1 MFERKTSRRSRLQA
15 QTFPAPWRAIL
26 QRNVSYY
33 GRLTPSEREELHGD
47 IQVFIAEKNFEGC
60 GGLEITEEIKVTIA
74 AYACILLLNRQ
85 HDFYPRLQSVLVYPD
100 VYPAAVRRIAPGNIA
115 VEGHEMRAGESWRTG
130 AVVLSW
136 NHVLRRPAAVPEGRN
151 VALHEFAHQIDQ
163 ENGFVDGA
171 PNLSTTSQYA
181 TWARV
186 LGSEFATL
194 SQQTVAEQP
203 TLIDKYGATQP
214 AEFFAVVTEYF
225 FEKSRALQQRHPE
238 LYEELR
244 RFYRQ
249 DPAKTD
255 GVESQTRHS

>member
-1 MFERKTSRRSRLQA
+1 MFERKTRRRDRLR
-15 QTFPAPWRAIL
+15 TRSFPASWLAIL

-33 GRLTPSEREELHGD
+33 ERLTPSEREELHGD
-47 IQVFIAEKNFEGC
+47 IQVVIAEKNFEGC

-74 AYACILLLNRQ
+74 AYACILLLNRR
-85 HDFYPRLQSVLVYPD
+85 HDFYPKLQSILVYPD
-100 VYPAAVRRIAPGNIA
+100 AYPAAVVRIAPGNVA
-115 VEGHEMRAGESWRTG
+115 VKGHEMRAGESWRTG

-136 NHVLRRPAAVPEGRN
+136 NHVMRRPSAVPEGRN

-194 SQQTVAEQP
+194 SQQTADDQP
-203 TLIDKYGATQP
+203 TLIDKYGATEP

-225 FEKSRALQQRHPE
+225 FEKSLQLQERHPE
-238 LYEELR
+238 LYEELK

-255 GVESQTRHS
+255 GIAS